1 MLILVRL
8 MFLLSGGI
16 TIYSTFL
23 EFLSITSFGF
33 TMLSA
38 ILFPIN
44 SAIASATLRTI
55 FLKEFLERLA
65 LFYYQ
70 YPIINI
76 PYLLDRFLAN
86 NKNPYSFTYSG
97 SIE

>member
-1 MLILVRL
+1 MS
-8 MFLLSGGI
+8 LLSGGI

-23 EFLSITSFGF
+23 ELLSITSFSF
-33 TMLSA
+33 TILSA

-55 FLKEFLERLA
+55 FWKEFLERLA

-70 YPIINI
+70 YVIINM

-86 NKNPYSFTYSG
+86 KKNPYSFIYSG